1 MRLIRARERRLV
13 EGKGYSK
20 KVLLTS
26 EQIGLAGALLQEV
39 SFQPGEN
46 VPSHHH
52 SVQTEI
58 FYALTEVRFEI
69 NGEEVILQP
78 ADIMICE
85 PGDRH
90 GNPHIPFEMRILV
103 LKIDYR
109 EDDTI
114 WDES

>member
-1 MRLIRARERRLV
+1 MRLIKAREGRLV

-26 EQIGLAGALLQEV
+26 EHIGLAGTLLQEV
-39 SFQPGEN
+39 SFLPGEK
-46 VPSHHH
+46 VPCHHH

-58 FYALTEVRFEI
+58 IYALTEVRFEI
-69 NGEEVILQP
+69 NGKEVILRP
-78 ADIMICE
+78 GDIIICE
-85 PGDRH
+85 PGDHH